1 VDLIPYRDFMIA
13 LCQSSGDLIRPYFG
27 ADAATLVVELKAD
40 ETIVTRADREAE
52 ALMRRL
58 IAKRFPDH
66 GIIGEE
72 HGEERADAEF
82 VWSLDPIDG
91 TISFASASPLFGTQ
105 IALLHNGEPVLGAIN
120 QPVLRQLCIG
130 DGELT
135 TLNGRS
141 VRVRDARPLS
151 EATLLTTDI
160 LRVTEHHDEAA
171 FETLMRGVK
180 LVRTWG
186 DCYGYLLLATG
197 HADIM
202 GDPGA
207 HHLWDVAPLVPIVR
221 GAGGVITDW
230 QGNDVL
236 GLKSV
241 LTTTSSAIHHE
252 VVRTL
257 NPS

>member
-1 VDLIPYRDFMIA
+1 MIA
-13 LCQSSGDLIRPYFG
+13 LAQRSGDLIRPYFG
-27 ADAATLVVELKAD
+27 ADAATLAVELKAD

-52 ALMRRL
+52 ALMRQL
-58 IAKRFPDH
+58 IAKRFPEH

-72 HGEERADAEF
+72 YGAERADSEF

-105 IALLHNGEPVLGAIN
+105 IALLHSGEPVLGAIN

-130 DGELT
+130 DGEVT
-135 TLNGRS
+135 TLNDRP
-141 VRVRDARPLS
+141 VRVREGRPLS

-160 LRVTEHHDEAA
+160 LRVPEHHDAAA

-202 GDPGA
+202 GDPGT
-207 HHLWDVAPLVPIVR
+207 HHPWDVYPLVPIIL

-241 LTTTSSAIHHE
+241 LTTTSPTLHREVIH
-252 VVRTL
+252 RL
-257 NPS
+257 NPSQCC

>member
-1 VDLIPYRDFMIA
+1 MIA
-13 LCQSSGDLIRPYFG
+13 LCQRSGDLIRPYFG
-27 ADAATLVVELKAD
+27 ADAATLAVELKSD

-72 HGEERADAEF
+72 YGEERADAEF

-105 IALLHNGEPVLGAIN
+105 IALLHNGVPALGAIN
-120 QPVLRQLCIG
+120 QPVLRQLCVG

-135 TLNGRS
+135 TLNGRP
-141 VRVRDARPLS
+141 VRVREVRPLS
-151 EATLLTTDI
+151 EAILLTTDI
-160 LRVTEHHDEAA
+160 LRVAEHHDAAA

-202 GDPGA
+202 GDPGV
-207 HHLWDVAPLVPIVR
+207 HDLWDVAPLVPIVR
-221 GAGGVITDW
+221 GADGVITDW

-236 GLKSV
+236 GLRSC
-241 LTTTSSAIHHE
+241 LTTTSQTLHDE

-257 NPS
+257 NQS